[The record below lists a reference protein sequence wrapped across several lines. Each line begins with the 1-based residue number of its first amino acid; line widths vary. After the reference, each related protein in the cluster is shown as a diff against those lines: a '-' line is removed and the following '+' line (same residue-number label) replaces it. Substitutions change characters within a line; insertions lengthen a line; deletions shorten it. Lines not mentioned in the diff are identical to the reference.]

1 MLSSNLL
8 DFFIFINK
16 IPTCNLYVTKENFTR
31 SVFQKFSPPAP
42 NSVLNVYT
50 RVMKFLKLP
59 LLKFT
64 NNNDDVETSEG
75 IYHFGLFFASCRF
88 EHFVSTD
95 NMFIHILPYF

>member
-1 MLSSNLL
+1 ML
-8 DFFIFINK
+8 FFEIIGFEIVIYIDDEGK
-16 IPTCNLYVTKENFTR
+16 LYEERFLKN
-31 SVFQKFSPPAP
+31 SPPAP
-42 NSVLNVYT
+42 NSVFNIYT